1 MSTFDPH
8 INFGFSTI
16 ATAPAPPSSGTTVV
30 LAAGGGALMPATPFN
45 ATVWPLGA
53 QPLGPNAEIV
63 RVTNV
68 SVDTLTITR
77 TQESSSAR
85 AILVG
90 DQFAATITKKTI
102 TDIETPAFDL
112 IPAADDSI
120 SLGSTSKRYLKVWGQ
135 DADFDGTTTIAG
147 GSATFTT
154 ATITTATLTTA
165 TVATD
170 IYTTA
175 QWQDYSGTSTIVGW
189 TSFTTKKI
197 FYKQL
202 GALVFVSFNLSGT
215 SNSTTTTF
223 TVPIAANAT
232 NPNVDVACATL
243 DNGAPVVGM
252 AQIPAGS
259 STVGGYTTYLG
270 AAWTASGTKQFVGQ
284 FFYSI

>member
-8 INFGFSTI
+8 INFGYSTV

-53 QPLGPNAEIV
+53 QPLSNNAEIV

-68 SVDTLTITR
+68 SVDTLTISR

-135 DADFDGTTTIAG
+135 DADLDG
-147 GSATFTT
+147 
-154 ATITTATLTTA
+154 TATLATV

-175 QWQDYSGTSTIVGW
+175 AWQDYSATSTIVGW
-189 TSFTTKKI
+189 TSFTAKSI

-202 GALVFVSFNLSGT
+202 GKFVHIAFNFQGT
-215 SNSTTTTF
+215 SNATTASF
-223 TVPIAANAT
+223 TLPFTANAV
-232 NPNVDVACATL
+232 NPQFNFPCLTQ
-243 DNGAPVVGM
+243 DNGAGVTGF
-252 AQIPAGS
+252 AQLQANS
-259 STVGGYTTYLG
+259 STVNGYTTYG
-270 AAWTASGTKQFVGQ
+270 AAAWTNSGTKVFTGQ
-284 FFYSI
+284 FFYTV